1 MEGKEKNSVIKYSIC
16 LEAPGLN
23 NQLHGPSFLLLP
35 SKFSSRATVEKRK
48 ICEEKCGRRKV
59 HIKLWGND
67 DGGKKEGEEREKRT
81 TESWGVGKI
90 GERERAK

>member
-1 MEGKEKNSVIKYSIC
+1 
-16 LEAPGLN
+16 
-23 NQLHGPSFLLLP
+23 
-35 SKFSSRATVEKRK
+35 VEKRK